1 MGYSAWSKGEMQWLT
16 SFRSQL
22 SDDDC
27 NTAGTLICGLTAK
40 DIELLDVFEDDVR
53 SPLA

>member
-1 MGYSAWSKGEMQWLT
+1 MQRLT

-22 SDDDC
+22 SEDDR

-53 SPLA
+53 VQLADWTRS